1 MVKGLDI
8 FRTHFQDFT
17 NRYVLIGGTACDS
30 AMTEAGLEFR
40 ATKDLDIVLVVE
52 ALDGDFV
59 RAFWEFVR
67 VGGYQLQ
74 EKSTGQKQFYRFQ
87 KPTNEAY
94 PFMLELF
101 ARQPD
106 VLPIAKGSHLTP
118 VPVEED
124 LSSLSA
130 ILMDDD
136 YYRFILAGR
145 REIDGLP
152 VADAMHLLPLKARA
166 WLDLTRRE
174 QAGEKID
181 SRAIKKHKNDVF
193 RLYQIIDPTVD
204 PGAPDVVKGHLR
216 EFIAKMNG
224 EDVDLK
230 AIGIRGGTRDTV
242 LAEIAVNYRLDK
254 I

>member
-8 FRTHFQDFT
+8 FRAHFRDYAD
-17 NRYVLIGGTACDS
+17 RYALIGGTACDI
-30 AMTEAGLEFR
+30 ALTGAGLEFR
-40 ATKDLDIVLVVE
+40 ATKDLDIVLVLE
-52 ALDGDFV
+52 ALDADFV

-67 VGGYQLQ
+67 AGGYQIQ

-101 ARQPD
+101 SREPD
-106 VLPIAKGSHLTP
+106 VLQVTEGSHLTP

-130 ILMDDD
+130 ILMNED

-145 REIDGLP
+145 KEVDGLP
-152 VADAMHLLPLKARA
+152 VVDAAHLVPLKARA
-166 WLDLTRRE
+166 WLDLTQRE
-174 QAGEKID
+174 KAGEQID
-181 SRAIKKHKNDVF
+181 SRAINKHKNDVF
-193 RLYQIIDPTVD
+193 RLYQIIDPTID

-216 EFIAKMNG
+216 EFIARMKG
-224 EDVDLK
+224 EAVDLK
-230 AIGIRGGTRDTV
+230 ALAIRTGTPEIV
-242 LAEIAVNYRLDK
+242 LAQIAAIYRLD
-254 I
+254 